1 MQDKILELLNKDDRP
16 FSVYD
21 INDALGL
28 KTVEE
33 LKELLKNL
41 NELEDNLKIYRT
53 KKDTYL
59 LFNNSNLRVGTLI
72 GNKKGFGFVD
82 IEGDEDIFIAPPNI
96 NNAIHGD
103 KVIVEIT
110 SKKGMSLEGR
120 ILRIM
125 SRELKPMVGLLA
137 KNKMGYYIKLDDEKV
152 KINILIDNKDRKGAL
167 DGHKVLVKVCNKLK
181 GNDYRGEIL
190 KILGHINDPGVDILS
205 IVYKYQIE
213 DQFSDEV
220 ISELDYIKE
229 EVDEEETKG
238 RVDLR
243 DKLIFTIDGDDT
255 KDIDDAISLEKL
267 DNGNYKLGVHIADVS
282 YYVKVG
288 TKLNEEAMDRG
299 TSVYLTDRVIPMLP
313 HKLSNGICS
322 LNPNV
327 DRLTITCEM
336 EINEKGKIIS
346 YDIFESVIR
355 SKIQMT

>member
-41 NELEDNLKIYRT
+41 NEIEDNLKIYRT

-82 IEGDEDIFIAPPNI
+82 IEGDEDIFIAPPNM

-125 SRELKPMVGLLA
+125 ARELKPMVGLLA
-137 KNKMGYYIKLDDEKV
+137 KNKMGYYIKLDDEK
-152 KINILIDNKDRKGAL
+152 
-167 DGHKVLVKVCNKLK
+167 
-181 GNDYRGEIL
+181 
-190 KILGHINDPGVDILS
+190 
-205 IVYKYQIE
+205 
-213 DQFSDEV
+213 
-220 ISELDYIKE
+220 
-229 EVDEEETKG
+229 
-238 RVDLR
+238 
-243 DKLIFTIDGDDT
+243 
-255 KDIDDAISLEKL
+255 KL
-267 DNGNYKLGVHIADVS
+267 DVVIGNVTDTIILTYGERTGA
-282 YYVKVG
+282 
-288 TKLNEEAMDRG
+288 
-299 TSVYLTDRVIPMLP
+299 VYR
-313 HKLSNGICS
+313 
-322 LNPNV
+322 
-327 DRLTITCEM
+327 
-336 EINEKGKIIS
+336 
-346 YDIFESVIR
+346 
-355 SKIQMT
+355 